1 MKKIKSFTL
10 IELLVVIAIIAILA
24 AMLLP
29 ALSAAR
35 ESARSIACVNNAS
48 SLAKFTRMYADANND
63 WVPLAKYGTASNFT
77 PYYSEKLGGAWYV
90 QIAPYA
96 GWNIEG
102 RSKLKDMPS
111 NHALECPSREVSDAQ
126 VGGAKINFAPTWS
139 LFTNCPSFT
148 VDGTTCLRMN
158 YVKMIDPSGLI
169 FVLDAAVPANPY
181 ALNISKLKEAADANF
196 GVPLHQ
202 GNNSYSATFF
212 DGHSESVL
220 KNPILLES
228 KSKQLLPLYNQS
240 E

>member
-1 MKKIKSFTL
+1 
-10 IELLVVIAIIAILA
+10 
-24 AMLLP
+24 MLLP

-111 NHALECPSREVSDAQ
+111 NHALECPSREVSEAQ

-169 FVLDAAVPANPY
+169 FVLDAATPANPY
-181 ALNISKLKEAADANF
+181 ALNIGKLKVAADANF

-202 GNNSYSATFF
+202 GNKAYSVTFF

-220 KNPILLES
+220 KNPILIES
-228 KSKQLLPLYNQS
+228 RSKQLLPLYNQS

>member
-29 ALSAAR
+29 ALSSAR
-35 ESARSIACVNNAS
+35 ESAKATACVNNAA
-48 SLAKFTRMYADANND
+48 SLGKYTRMYADDNND
-63 WVPLAKYGTASNFT
+63 WVPLAKYGTGSGFT
-77 PYYSEKLGGAWYV
+77 PYYSAKLGGAWYM

-96 GWNIEG
+96 GWN
-102 RSKLKDMPS
+102 SKSHITLKDMPS
-111 NHALECPSREVSDAQ
+111 NHALECPSRETSEDQ
-126 VGGAKINFAPTWS
+126 VAGAKINFAPTMS
-139 LFTNCPSFT
+139 LFTNCPSYT

-158 YVKMIDPSGLI
+158 YAQMIDPSGLI

-220 KNPILLES
+220 KKPILLES
-228 KSKQLLPLYNQS
+228 KSKKLLPLYNQA

>member
-181 ALNISKLKEAADANF
+181 ALNISKLKVAADANF

>member
-48 SLAKFTRMYADANND
+48 SLSKFTRMYADANNE
-63 WVPLAKYGTASNFT
+63 WVPLAKYGTVSNFYT
-77 PYYSEKLGGAWYV
+77 YYEKKLGGAWYV

-96 GWNIEG
+96 GWKSNL
-102 RSKLKDMPS
+102 RATLQDMPP
-111 NHALECPSREVSDAQ
+111 NHALECPSREVSENQ
-126 VGGAKINFAPTWS
+126 LGGAKINFAPTWS
-139 LFTNCPSFT
+139 LFTNCTSYT
-148 VDGTTCLRMN
+148 VDGTPCLRMN
-158 YVKMIDPSGLI
+158 YAQMIDPSGLI
-169 FVLDAAVPANPY
+169 FVLDAATPENPY
-181 ALNISKLKEAADANF
+181 ALNIGKLKEAADANF

-202 GNNSYSATFF
+202 GNKAYSATFF

-220 KNPILLES
+220 KKPTLLES
-228 KSKQLLPLYNQS
+228 KSKQLLPLYNQ
-240 E
+240 EE

>member
-35 ESARSIACVNNAS
+35 ESARSTACVNNAA
-48 SLAKFTRMYADANND
+48 SLGKYTRMYADDNND
-63 WVPLAKYGTASNFT
+63 WVPLAKYGTGSGFA
-77 PYYSEKLGGAWYV
+77 PYYSEKLGGAWCV

-96 GWNIEG
+96 GWNIES
-102 RSKLKDMPS
+102 RATLKDLPP
-111 NHALECPSREVSDAQ
+111 NHALECPSREASENQ
-126 VGGAKINFAPTWS
+126 VGGAKINFAPTMS
-139 LFTNCPSFT
+139 LFTNCPSYT
-148 VDGTTCLRMN
+148 VGGTTCLRMN

-169 FVLDAAVPANPY
+169 FVLDAAVPGNPY

-220 KNPILLES
+220 KKPILLES
-228 KSKQLLPLYNQS
+228 KSKKLLPLYNQA

>member
-48 SLAKFTRMYADANND
+48 SLAKFTRLYADANND

-181 ALNISKLKEAADANF
+181 ALNISKLKVAADANF